1 MAQSWKLGIIGAGG
15 ISEVHLAA
23 IKEEPRAQA
32 IAIADVHEETAR
44 MRAERYGIPHVYT
57 DYREMLKR
65 DDLDAV
71 ILCVPN
77 FLHTPVAL
85 EALAANKHVLCE
97 KPMALNA
104 AQAQK
109 MLAAAQQCGKVLMVG
124 QNNRFRGESMLLK
137 RLVDK
142 GKLGRVYHV
151 KTGWVRRNGIP
162 GWGSWFTSME
172 KAGGGPLID
181 IGVHVLD
188 LTLWLI
194 GYPRPVTVFGQTYS
208 VFGPKKKGL
217 FGWGTVNDRGMF
229 DVEDLAVA
237 MIKFENGTTLIL
249 DVSWAAHIEKDR
261 AYVQLYGEEGGAT
274 MDFGAGKVT
283 LFHEEAG
290 VPVDSVLYAGRQN
303 DRLRLLQNFLDA
315 VEEKAEPICR
325 PEQGVYIHR
334 ILDAIYTSSR
344 TGKPVTI
351 DEAEQGGKDWDG
363 TGVISDWGRYE
374 STEKMKQQEGKHA

>member
-1 MAQSWKLGIIGAGG
+1 MSQPWKIGLIGAGG
-15 ISEVHLAA
+15 ISEAHLAA

-32 IAIADVHEETAR
+32 LAISEVNEETAR
-44 MRAERYGIPHVYT
+44 MRADRHGIPHVYT

-71 ILCVPN
+71 ILCIPN
-77 FLHTPVAL
+77 FLHASVAI
-85 EALAANKHVLCE
+85 EALASGKHVLCE

-104 AQAQK
+104 DQA
-109 MLAAAQQCGKVLMVG
+109 MTMVDAAKRAGKVLMVG

-137 RLVDK
+137 RLVDQ
-142 GKLGRVYHV
+142 GKLGPVYHV
-151 KTGWVRRNGIP
+151 KTGWIRRNGIP

-188 LTLWLI
+188 LALWLI

-208 VFGPKKKGL
+208 IFGPKKKGL
-217 FGWGTVNDRGMF
+217 FGWGTVDDQGVF

-261 AYVQLYGEEGGAT
+261 AYVQMYGEEGGVT
-274 MDFGAGKVT
+274 MDFDTGKIT

-290 VPVDSVLYAGRQN
+290 VPVDSVLYPGRQN
-303 DRLRLLQNFLDA
+303 ERLLLFQNFLDA
-315 VEEKAEPICR
+315 AEGKAEPICR

-344 TGKPVTI
+344 TGKPVTL
-351 DEAEQGGKDWDG
+351 DETD
-363 TGVISDWGRYE
+363 
-374 STEKMKQQEGKHA
+374 